1 MPSRIPFRSA
11 FVIYTFTNMA
21 ITGSLHPLSK
31 EVAEQLRSQM
41 RRMLV
46 RLEELRSLATTPNTW
61 TPPVDV
67 YETEDAVLVN
77 VELPGVSLDQL
88 RIKLLDNVLKVEGQ
102 KERANP
108 TAQMISESERPVRFV
123 CLERSYGNF
132 AFNVSLSWQFEP
144 EQVTARLRE
153 GVLQIRLPKTKTCGR
168 ELTISITE

>member
-1 MPSRIPFRSA
+1 
-11 FVIYTFTNMA
+11 MA

-46 RLEELRSLATTPNTW
+46 RLEELRMMASTPNTW

-67 YETEDAVLVN
+67 YETDDSIFVS
-77 VELPGVSLDQL
+77 VELPGVAIDQV
-88 RIKLLDNVLKVEGQ
+88 RIKILDNVLKVEGQ

-108 TAQMISESERPVRFV
+108 TARLLSEKDRPIRFV

-132 AFNVSLSWQFEP
+132 AFNVSLRWTVET
-144 EQVTARLRE
+144 EKVTAKLNA
-153 GVLQIRLPKTKTCGR
+153 GVLQINLPKTKTSGR
-168 ELTISITE
+168 EVSVSITE